1 MPAVLGLRGGAW
13 VELNLAA
20 NGTCPMVVG
29 SNVITAQL

>member
-13 VELNLAA
+13 VELNLA